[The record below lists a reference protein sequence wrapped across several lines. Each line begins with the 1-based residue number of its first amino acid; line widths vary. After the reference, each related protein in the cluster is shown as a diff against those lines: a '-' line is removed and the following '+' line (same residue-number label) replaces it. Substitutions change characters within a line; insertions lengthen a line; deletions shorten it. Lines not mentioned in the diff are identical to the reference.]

1 MHAHPPL
8 LLTPGPLTTSEATRA
23 ALGRDW
29 GSREADFVALSEGV
43 RARLAALAGV
53 ADTHVAVPL
62 PGSGT
67 YAVEAVVQTLVPRDG
82 RLLVL
87 VNGAYGRRIAAMAHR
102 LGRQHVVLEVAEDQP
117 VAPGAVAA
125 ALASDPAVT
134 DVALVHCETTSG
146 LLNPLAAIA
155 AVVQAA
161 GRRFIVDAM
170 SSFGAIPIDG
180 ATIRFSA
187 LVGSANKGLE
197 GVPGLSYAI
206 AERGHLA
213 ASAGNASSVS
223 LDLHD
228 QWRGFEGN
236 GQWRFT
242 PPVQVVAALA
252 AALDQLAAEGGVAAR
267 HVRYSR
273 NCATLRDGMLAQ
285 GFVPFLPAAVQAP
298 VIVTFRIPPGD
309 WFQFGAFYD
318 FLHARGV
325 VIYPGKLTAEPSFRI
340 GCIGA
345 IGPAEMA
352 RALAAVREFVAVM
365 LPRSLAGGRG
375 EGASHAASVVQD
387 DPHPTPSQRERA

>member
-1 MHAHPPL
+1 MHAAAPL
-8 LLTPGPLTTSEATRA
+8 LLTPGPLTTSDATRA

-43 RARLAALAGV
+43 RSRLAALAGV

-67 YAVEAVVQTLVPRDG
+67 FAVEATIQTLVPRDG

-87 VNGAYGRRIAAMAHR
+87 VNGAYGHRMVAMARR
-102 LGRQHVVLEVAEDQP
+102 LGRQVVVLEAPEDQP
-117 VAPGAVAA
+117 IAPDAVAA
-125 ALASDPAVT
+125 ALAADPAVT

-146 LLNPLAAIA
+146 LLNPLAEVAS
-155 AVVQAA
+155 VVEAA
-161 GRRFIVDAM
+161 GRRFIIDAM

-180 ATIRFSA
+180 ARIRFSA

-206 AERGHLA
+206 AETGHLA
-213 ASAGNASSVS
+213 ASKGNASSVS

-252 AALDQLAAEGGVAAR
+252 AALDQLAVEGGIAAR
-267 HVRYSR
+267 HARYSQ
-273 NCATLRDGMLAQ
+273 NCALLRDGMQAL
-285 GFVPFLPAAVQAP
+285 GFTPFLPAALQAP
-298 VIVTFRIPPGD
+298 VIVTFRIPPGG
-309 WFQFGAFYD
+309 WFEFQAFYD
-318 FLHARGV
+318 FLHAHGV

-345 IGPAEMA
+345 IGVAEMH
-352 RALAAVREFVAVM
+352 RALDAVRAFVEGHSFP
-365 LPRSLAGGRG
+365 LPLAGEGRG
-375 EGASHAASVVQD
+375 EGGVTRLDSSF
-387 DPHPTPSQRERA
+387 RN